1 MSGTTSTT
9 GPGTGTGTT
18 TGTGATPGT
27 PGTTTGTGAGG
38 AQAQITRLYDTAF
51 DRAPD
56 AAALAF
62 WTAAL
67 GRPGATLDSIG
78 DAFIATPEFQA
89 RGGNLPIPEFV
100 RLLYRQGLEREAE
113 PEGLNFWTSGLQRNA
128 TDRGDVLSDI
138 ADSPEGVASALTQGV
153 SQPGTTTPGTTTPGT
168 TTPGTTTPGTTQT
181 AQDTQQDTDGT
192 DTDDTGTQ
200 TATGAQPTGEPETD
214 GQQQATGEQDGDTD
228 GQQQAAGG
236 ENPLSNGDTLPTD
249 TNVSPQPSGDQ
260 VTASNNN
267 VDTDITWEQVAQQ
280 VIENFEQT
288 GSWFYDGPLPDD
300 QPDFEAIGQNADDV
314 FS

>member
-27 PGTTTGTGAGG
+27 PGTTTGTAAGG

-56 AAALAF
+56 AAGLAF

-89 RGGNLPIPEFV
+89 RGGNLSIPEFV

-153 SQPGTTTPGTTTPGT
+153 SQPGTGITGIHLTVVGSV
-168 TTPGTTTPGTTQT
+168 
-181 AQDTQQDTDGT
+181 DGISK
-192 DTDDTGTQ
+192 
-200 TATGAQPTGEPETD
+200 E
-214 GQQQATGEQDGDTD
+214 
-228 GQQQAAGG
+228 
-236 ENPLSNGDTLPTD
+236 
-249 TNVSPQPSGDQ
+249 
-260 VTASNNN
+260 
-267 VDTDITWEQVAQQ
+267 
-280 VIENFEQT
+280 
-288 GSWFYDGPLPDD
+288 
-300 QPDFEAIGQNADDV
+300 DFEAAAQDAKENCPVSQALKATPITMEA
-314 FS
+314 SLA

>member
-18 TGTGATPGT
+18 TGTA
-27 PGTTTGTGAGG
+27 AGG

-56 AAALAF
+56 AAGLAF

-89 RGGNLPIPEFV
+89 RGGNLSIPEFV

-153 SQPGTTTPGTTTPGT
+153 SQPGTGTTGTGTGTTTP
-168 TTPGTTTPGTTQT
+168 
-181 AQDTQQDTDGT
+181 ATDATG
-192 DTDDTGTQ
+192 TGTQ
-200 TATGAQPTGEPETD
+200 T
-214 GQQQATGEQDGDTD
+214 
-228 GQQQAAGG
+228 
-236 ENPLSNGDTLPTD
+236 
-249 TNVSPQPSGDQ
+249 
-260 VTASNNN
+260 
-267 VDTDITWEQVAQQ
+267 
-280 VIENFEQT
+280 
-288 GSWFYDGPLPDD
+288 
-300 QPDFEAIGQNADDV
+300 
-314 FS
+314 